1 MTRTAVFGAGSWG
14 TAFSMVLADAGGDVT
29 MWGRRPQLAGQIT
42 RDHVNGDYLPGIE
55 LPDRIRATS
64 DPAEALDGAQLV
76 VLAVPSQTLRENLV
90 RWRHLLPADCPVVSL
105 MKGVELGTSRRMT
118 EVVIDAGGVDRHRVA
133 VVSGPN
139 LAPEIALRQP
149 AASVVAAY
157 DHDVAEEVAHAC
169 ATAYFRPYTATD
181 VVGAEI
187 GGAVKNVIALAV
199 GMAEGLGLGD
209 NSKASVIT
217 RGLAEISRLG
227 EALGADPVTFA
238 GLAGVGDLIATCMS
252 SLSRNHTFGVNLG
265 RGMSVDEVVAITR
278 QTAEGV
284 KSCQS
289 ILDLAIANAVDM
301 PIVQA
306 VVAVVHHG
314 AAPTDIARRL
324 LSRARKAEQG

>member
-227 EALGADPVTFA
+227 
-238 GLAGVGDLIATCMS
+238 
-252 SLSRNHTFGVNLG
+252 
-265 RGMSVDEVVAITR
+265 
-278 QTAEGV
+278 
-284 KSCQS
+284 
-289 ILDLAIANAVDM
+289 
-301 PIVQA
+301 
-306 VVAVVHHG
+306 
-314 AAPTDIARRL
+314 
-324 LSRARKAEQG
+324 